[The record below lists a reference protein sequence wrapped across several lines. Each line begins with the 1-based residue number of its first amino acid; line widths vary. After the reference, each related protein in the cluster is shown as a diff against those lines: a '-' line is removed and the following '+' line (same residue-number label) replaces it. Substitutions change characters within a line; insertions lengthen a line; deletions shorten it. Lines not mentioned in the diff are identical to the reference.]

1 MQREKS
7 AREKQAEETKLR
19 IRNSAFEL
27 FREKGYN
34 NTSIEEILKR
44 SNSSIGGFYHH
55 FKNKEEIIIYSMEL
69 LDDDYKK
76 YFDNMI
82 DSKEYL
88 NKNYIDR
95 IKDIIIYIINVLSYG
110 GDDYVRIAYSYMMK
124 EKSVGLKMTDR
135 NREYFKIITYLL
147 KQAKGEGVIRDDLI
161 IDNILDYITIII
173 RGIIVDWSV
182 NRNTYDLNEMSNT
195 VIDLFLSSIIKKD

>member
-19 IRNSAFEL
+19 IKDSAYEL

-55 FKNKEEIIIYSMEL
+55 FKNKDDIIIYAMEL
-69 LDDDYKK
+69 LDDDYKE
-76 YFDNMI
+76 YFDKMI
-82 DSKEYL
+82 NSKEYS
-88 NKNYIDR
+88 NKDYINK
-95 IKDIIIYIINVLSYG
+95 IKDIIIYIINVVSSG
-110 GDDYVRIAYSYMMK
+110 GDELVRIAYSYMMK
-124 EKSVGLKMTDR
+124 EKSMSLKMTDR

-147 KQAKGEGVIRDDLI
+147 KQAKEEGVVREDLI
-161 IDNILDYITIII
+161 IGDILDYITIII

-182 NRNTYDLNEMSNT
+182 NRNTYDLNERSNII
-195 VIDLFLSSIIKKD
+195 IDLFLSSIIKKI